1 MDISIQRQAGLAYLR
16 VIDDGHGIAQP
27 YVSGMGITSM
37 RKRAEALGGTFDSL
51 GTAIR
56 WHAHHCNLHGRSL
69 MPIRTLVVDDHI
81 VFREGIRSFLSR
93 VDEIEVVAEA
103 ATAEQA
109 VAKAAEYAPDVI
121 LMDLHLPDASG
132 TEATAEI
139 LSQQP
144 ATIVLVLS
152 MHADDKHVRDALLA
166 GARGYL
172 LKDADPDAIAR
183 GIVAVHQGQLIFDPG
198 IAQQVL
204 GAATRAGPERPFPSL
219 TDRECEILDRIARG
233 LRNDA
238 IAERMGIAL
247 KTVQNHVST
256 IFLKIGAEIE
266 HMPSR

>member
-1 MDISIQRQAGLAYLR
+1 
-16 VIDDGHGIAQP
+16 
-27 YVSGMGITSM
+27 
-37 RKRAEALGGTFDSL
+37 
-51 GTAIR
+51 
-56 WHAHHCNLHGRSL
+56 

-152 MHADDKHVRDALLA
+152 MHADDKHVRDALRA

-183 GIVAVHQGQLIFDPG
+183 GIVAVHQGQLIFDSRDRTAG
-198 IAQQVL
+198 
-204 GAATRAGPERPFPSL
+204 TRRCHQSGP
-219 TDRECEILDRIARG
+219 
-233 LRNDA
+233 
-238 IAERMGIAL
+238 
-247 KTVQNHVST
+247 
-256 IFLKIGAEIE
+256 
-266 HMPSR
+266 